1 MVLKMGSYTPQL
13 LLIYSG
19 YLESKFKLSEIIA
32 LMSCYTEFPWQP
44 FRINNNLRCYDLA
57 MELSNSTIEVLPQNY
72 AEQVNFEDTCKGFL
86 EVAKEAAHQTK
97 GLLGGLLKLT

>member
-1 MVLKMGSYTPQL
+1 MQLKKKRLQEPA
-13 LLIYSG
+13 
-19 YLESKFKLSEIIA
+19 SEIGLEPLCA
-32 LMSCYTEFPWQP
+32 
-44 FRINNNLRCYDLA
+44 RINNNLCCYDLA

-86 EVAKEAAHQTK
+86 EVVKEVAHQTK